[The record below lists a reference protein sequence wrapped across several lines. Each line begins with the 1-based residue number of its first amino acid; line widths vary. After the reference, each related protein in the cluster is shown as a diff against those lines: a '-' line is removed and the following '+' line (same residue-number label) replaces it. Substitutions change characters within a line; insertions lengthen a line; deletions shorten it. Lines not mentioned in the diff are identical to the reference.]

1 MLGYYNDK
9 KSTEE
14 CIRDGWFYTGN
25 LGYID
30 NDGFLF
36 ITGRKKNIIV
46 LSNGENISPEE
57 IEDVL
62 SNDKGV
68 CEVIVF
74 EKNDKLIAS
83 IYPNDEYIGNQEYF
97 DNLIYSYN
105 RTVPKNRQIAFVILR
120 CEEFKKNNNK
130 KIVRSKF
137 YE

>member
-14 CIRDGWFYTGN
+14 CIRDGWFYTGD